1 MEEVNVILN
10 SMTPISLE
18 AMSEVRLMN
27 RIDTKYL
34 FTRDSLLKVLDE
46 VAQHYYV
53 QEIDGRRVASYRT
66 IYCDTPDLVMY
77 HIHHNKKLNRD
88 KVRFRSYVDSGIS
101 FCEVKHKNHKG
112 RTKKERVKIDSDD
125 FLSLTSDVVRGF
137 LTEAQPYPVDA
148 LRPSLETV
156 FDRITLVNEEK
167 TERLTMDCNLCFHNY
182 YTDKE
187 DDMGSL
193 VVVELK
199 QDGRRYSLFK
209 EVLSRL
215 RIKPFKMSKYCI
227 GICLTNDAV
236 KRNRF
241 KPKLRVIERLKNN
254 TSNNTKNHIE

>member
-1 MEEVNVILN
+1 MDEVNVILN

-18 AMSEVRLMN
+18 AMNEVRLMN

-34 FTRDSLLKVLDE
+34 FTRESLLKVLAE
-46 VAQHYYV
+46 VSQHYYV
-53 QEIDGRRVASYRT
+53 QEIDGRRMASYRT
-66 IYCDTPDLVMY
+66 VYCDTTDLIMY

-101 FCEVKHKNHKG
+101 FCEVKHKSHKG
-112 RTKKERVKIDSDD
+112 RTKKERIKIVSED
-125 FLSLTSDVVRGF
+125 FLSLSSEMVRDF
-137 LTEAQPYPVDA
+137 LAAAQPYPVDM

-156 FDRITLVNEEK
+156 FDRITLVNKEK
-167 TERLTMDCNLCFHNY
+167 TERLTMDCNLRFHNCQ
-182 YTDKE
+182 TAGE
-187 DDMGSL
+187 DNMGSL

-199 QDGRRYSLFK
+199 QDGRHYSHFK

-227 GICLTNDAV
+227 GICLTNDSV

-241 KPKLRVIERLKNN
+241 KPKLRAIERLKNE
-254 TSNNTKNHIE
+254 K